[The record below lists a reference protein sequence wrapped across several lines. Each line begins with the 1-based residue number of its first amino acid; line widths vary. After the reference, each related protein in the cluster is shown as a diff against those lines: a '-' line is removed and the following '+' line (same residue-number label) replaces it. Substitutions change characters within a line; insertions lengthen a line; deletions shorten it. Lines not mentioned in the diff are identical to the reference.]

1 MLEFCKAAV
10 AATHADPPAIRLH
23 IPQDMPVAEITCSD
37 GSTSYDVL
45 VSSAGCVSARSHD
58 PLAGA
63 AAAIMGEPAQSLGGC
78 QACERIPFREAHR
91 A

>member
-23 IPQDMPVAEITCSD
+23 IPQDMRVAEITCSD

-63 AAAIMGEPAQSLGGC
+63 AAAIMGEPAQSLGGM
-78 QACERIPFREAHR
+78 PSVR
-91 A
+91 AYSFSGSP